1 MADVTTAAFS
11 YSSTQDPV
19 IKKFVD
25 EVSDQMK
32 VEIVQTLSAK
42 KDPARYKMVA
52 APRIKVDDQEED
64 SVGSVIKD
72 MFEALDKPKQEEALS
87 RIASPQVFTAKMRM
101 DVASNG
107 IDLKSAKYAGEQ
119 INPAARFAFAN
130 ERYLKSLGS
139 RVSALMAQ
147 TQSNGAA
154 ATGQPNKKLNFRLHV
169 VKCVDET
176 GPEGFW
182 GERLGSDAIDIG
194 GTSVS
199 DKGVTKKIDPFR
211 VSSNFDD
218 GESVTYNPAR
228 VLRSFPLDSN
238 YPKTFSVL
246 LAMAE
251 KDRSGGFWSYINKLF
266 DAVKTQVLSIL
277 KKIADKISQTLA
289 KLFGGKL
296 GQIISSIASMILSKI
311 IDWLTGLFK
320 NYDDIFEPQ
329 VVTIGLDKATATFNG
344 SLSTS
349 QRSLTYRKFLGEYM
363 VMYSW
368 ELEK

>member
-1 MADVTTAAFS
+1 
-11 YSSTQDPV
+11 
-19 IKKFVD
+19 
-25 EVSDQMK
+25 
-32 VEIVQTLSAK
+32 
-42 KDPARYKMVA
+42 
-52 APRIKVDDQEED
+52 
-64 SVGSVIKD
+64 
-72 MFEALDKPKQEEALS
+72 
-87 RIASPQVFTAKMRM
+87 
-101 DVASNG
+101 
-107 IDLKSAKYAGEQ
+107 
-119 INPAARFAFAN
+119 
-130 ERYLKSLGS
+130 
-139 RVSALMAQ
+139 
-147 TQSNGAA
+147 
-154 ATGQPNKKLNFRLHV
+154 
-169 VKCVDET
+169 
-176 GPEGFW
+176 
-182 GERLGSDAIDIG
+182 
-194 GTSVS
+194 VS